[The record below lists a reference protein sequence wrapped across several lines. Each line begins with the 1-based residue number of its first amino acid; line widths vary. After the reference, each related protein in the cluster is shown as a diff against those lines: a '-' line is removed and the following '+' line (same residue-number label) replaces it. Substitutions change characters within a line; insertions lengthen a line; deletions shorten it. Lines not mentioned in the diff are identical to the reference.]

1 MGLGMV
7 YRLMFTAKEPFRLLP
22 EEQTRLEQLLRST
35 RVSAGLA
42 RRARALLLLAAGS
55 SLRRIQAQIGLSPR
69 RTLYWKQRWGDSGL
83 DGLLDARRAGRPRK
97 MTAAKEAAIVAA
109 TQASPPGPITHWSTR
124 RLARRWG
131 ISHVTVM
138 RVWHKVGLQPHR
150 LKRYMASPDPHF
162 EAKAKDILGLYLE
175 PPEKAA
181 VFCIDEKTA
190 IQALDRT
197 QPALPLQPGH
207 PERHTVEYVRHG
219 TVSLFAALE
228 VHSGK
233 VLGRCAPRHT
243 SEAFVDFLEEALAR
257 HRRKTIHVILDN
269 LSVHKTPAVKAWA
282 AAHPNVQFHFTPTY
296 ASWLNQVEIW
306 LGLITRDCIRRGIF
320 HSVPDLTHQIM
331 NYIRFYNRTAQPFHW
346 TYSNPKKRIRVSLS
360 SVTRH

>member
-1 MGLGMV
+1 MV

-22 EEQTRLEQLLRST
+22 KESAELEQLVRSR

-42 RRARALLLLAAGS
+42 RRARGLLLLADGN
-55 SLRRIQAQIGLSPR
+55 SLRQIQAQTGMSPR
-69 RTLYWKQRWGDSGL
+69 RTLHWKECWRKIGL
-83 DGLLDARRAGRPRK
+83 NGLLDAPRAGRPRK
-97 MTAAKEAAIVAA
+97 INAAKEAAIVAA
-109 TQASPPGPITHWSTR
+109 TQASPPDPLTHWSTR

-131 ISHVTVM
+131 VSHVTVM

-150 LKRYMASPDPHF
+150 LKRYMASPDPQF

-175 PPEKAA
+175 PPEKAV

-197 QPALPLQPGH
+197 QPALPLRPGR

-233 VLGRCAPRHT
+233 VRGRCAPRHT
-243 SEAFVDFLEEALAR
+243 SEAFVDFLDAALAR
-257 HRRKTIHVILDN
+257 HRRKTVHVILDN
-269 LSVHKTPAVKAWA
+269 RAVHKTPAVKAWA
-282 AAHPNVQFHFTPTY
+282 AAHSKVHFHFTPTY

-306 LGLITRDCIRRGIF
+306 LGLITRDCIRRGVF
-320 HSVPDLTHQIM
+320 RSVPDLTHQIM
-331 NYIRFYNRTAQPFHW
+331 NYIRLYNRHAQPFHW

>member
-1 MGLGMV
+1 MV
-7 YRLMFTAKEPFRLLP
+7 YRLMFTAREPFRLLP
-22 EEQTRLEQLLRST
+22 KDSAELEQLVRST
-35 RVSAGLA
+35 RISAGLA
-42 RRARALLLLAAGS
+42 RRARALLLLAGGC
-55 SLRRIQAQIGLSPR
+55 SLRQIQAQTGMSPR
-69 RTLYWKQRWGDSGL
+69 RTLHWKRCWRKSGL
-83 DGLLDARRAGRPRK
+83 DGLLDAPRPGRPRK
-97 MTAAKEAAIVAA
+97 ITAAKEAAIVAS
-109 TQASPPGPITHWSTR
+109 TQASPPGPRTHWSTR
-124 RLARRWG
+124 RLARRWRV
-131 ISHVTVM
+131 SHVTVM

-150 LKRYMASPDPHF
+150 LQRYMASPDPDF
-162 EAKAKDILGLYLE
+162 EAKAKDILGLYLQ

-190 IQALDRT
+190 IQALDRI
-197 QPALPLQPGH
+197 QPALPLRPGR

-233 VLGRCAPRHT
+233 VRGRCAPRHT
-243 SEAFVDFLEEALAR
+243 SEAFVDFLDAALAR
-257 HRRKTIHVILDN
+257 HRRKTVHVILDN
-269 LSVHKTPAVKAWA
+269 LSVHKTPAVQAWA
-282 AAHPNVQFHFTPTY
+282 EAHPNVHFHFTPTY

-320 HSVPDLTHQIM
+320 RSVPDLIHQIT
-331 NYIRFYNRTAQPFHW
+331 NYIRLYNRNAQPFQW

>member
-1 MGLGMV
+1 MV
-7 YRLMFTAKEPFRLLP
+7 YRLMFIAREPFRLLP
-22 EEQTRLEQLLRST
+22 EEHTQLQQLLRST

-42 RRARALLLLAAGS
+42 RRARVVLLLAEGRS
-55 SLRRIQAQIGLSPR
+55 VRQIQAQTGMSPR
-69 RTLYWKQRWGDSGL
+69 RTLHWKQRWRKSGL
-83 DGLLDARRAGRPRK
+83 DGLLDESRAGRPRK
-97 MTAAKEAAIVAA
+97 ITEDKEAAIVAA
-109 TQASPPGPITHWSTR
+109 TQGSPPGPITHWSTR

-131 ISHVTVM
+131 VSHVTVM

-150 LKRYMASPDPHF
+150 LKRYMASPDPDF
-162 EAKAKDILGLYLE
+162 EAKAKDILGLYLH

-197 QPALPLQPGH
+197 QPALPLRPGR

-243 SEAFVDFLEEALAR
+243 SEAFVEFLEEAVAR

-282 AAHPNVQFHFTPTY
+282 ATHPKVQFHFTPTY

-306 LGLITRDCIRRGIF
+306 LGMITRDCIRRGIF

-331 NYIRFYNRTAQPFHW
+331 NYIRLYNRNAQPFHW
-346 TYSNPKKRIRVSLS
+346 TYTNPKKRIRVSLS
-360 SVTRH
+360 SVTEH